1 MNRRELHTLI
11 GFFYRDLDLEAGDA
25 IDWAC
30 GRAAAEG
37 ISLGAYVGQVLRMYR
52 EDLVAQEARERA
64 VAHQR
69 RKAARIQA
77 SGVAGN
83 PAEAVGALAYGV
95 LNRGRSDD

>member
-1 MNRRELHTLI
+1 MSRREAHTLI
-11 GFFYRDLDLEAGDA
+11 SFFYRDMDLEAGAA

-52 EDLVAQEARERA
+52 EDLTAQEARERTLA
-64 VAHQR
+64 VQR

-83 PAEAVGALAYGV
+83 PAEAVGALSYE
-95 LNRGRSDD
+95 LLDRRRSDD